1 MTGFTDIHCH
11 ILPGLDDGAKDRQM
25 LEQMLEMAYQS
36 GTRALI
42 ATSHYNPEV
51 FNYTAAD
58 YEQRLILAKIA
69 AMDIADDLK
78 IYPGNEVFFTSTSV
92 EDMLSGKIKTLADSQ
107 YVLVE
112 FAPYQDFAYIC
123 KAVREVSRAG
133 FWPVVAHAE
142 RYVAVAEVPE
152 RAGDLIAEGAYI
164 QVNAAHLLGSDGKK
178 VKNAIHKMLKR
189 HEVHFIASDGHNVQ
203 RRTTQL
209 KACADYL
216 CQKFGEEQCRTIMID
231 NPGKII
237 SKKMI

>member
-25 LEQMLEMAYQS
+25 LEQMLEMAYNS

-51 FNYTAAD
+51 FHYTVSD
-58 YEQRLILAKIA
+58 YEQRLMLAKIV
-69 AMDIADDLK
+69 AMDIGDDLQ

-112 FAPYQDFAYIC
+112 FAPYQDFGYIC
-123 KAVREVSRAG
+123 KAVREISRAG
-133 FWPVVAHAE
+133 FWPVVAHVE
-142 RYVAVAEVPE
+142 RYVSVVEAPE
-152 RAGDLIAEGAYI
+152 RVSQFIDEGAYI

-178 VKNAIHKMLKR
+178 VKNTIHKLLKR
-189 HEVHFIASDGHNVQ
+189 QEVHFIASDGHNVG

-209 KACADYL
+209 QECADYL
-216 CQKFGEEQCRTIMID
+216 CQKFGEGQCRTIMID